1 MVNNKMYVNIYAVH
15 GIQEQGGGALAPSPN
30 VQRHMALLPGR
41 WPMCTPPVHAASKAA
56 SKVVLA
62 DLTKPFRPL
71 YTQHNTE
78 TTANRAKD
86 MNTCTK

>member
-1 MVNNKMYVNIYAVH
+1 
-15 GIQEQGGGALAPSPN
+15 
-30 VQRHMALLPGR
+30 
-41 WPMCTPPVHAASKAA
+41 MCTPPVHAASKAA